1 MLILVEQDFDDLEH
15 RKARRKRGDLLEV
28 SDKRAKEIIGKGYAK
43 KIKIIDLLPKEE
55 EAKKEVKEEAKK
67 EEEK

>member
-15 RKARRKRGDLLEV
+15 RKARRKRGELLEV

>member
-15 RKARRKRGDLLEV
+15 RKARRKRGELLEV

-55 EAKKEVKEEAKK
+55 EAKKEVKEE
-67 EEEK
+67 EK

>member
-1 MLILVEQDFDDLEH
+1 MLILVEQDFDDLKH
-15 RKARRKRGDLLEV
+15 RKARRKRGELLEV

-55 EAKKEVKEEAKK
+55 EAKKEVKEEK

>member
-43 KIKIIDLLPKEE
+43 KIKITDLLPKEE

>member
-15 RKARRKRGDLLEV
+15 RKARRKRGELLEV

-43 KIKIIDLLPKEE
+43 KIKITDLLPKEE
-55 EAKKEVKEEAKK
+55 EAKKEVKEVK

>member
-1 MLILVEQDFDDLEH
+1 M
-15 RKARRKRGDLLEV
+15 RYSSPKRWQGT

>member
-1 MLILVEQDFDDLEH
+1 MLILVEQDFDDLKH
-15 RKARRKRGDLLEV
+15 GKARRKRGELLEV

-43 KIKIIDLLPKEE
+43 KIKIIDLLPKKEE
-55 EAKKEVKEEAKK
+55 VKKEVKEVK

>member
-43 KIKIIDLLPKEE
+43 KVKIIDLLPKEE
-55 EAKKEVKEEAKK
+55 EEKKEAKEEVEK
-67 EEEK
+67 ETEK